1 MTENEIQS
9 EMNILRKVFSTVR
22 LLSEDDVGGRVK
34 TCEDKRIEG
43 DCYAVWQRRS
53 PCKNCISYRALT
65 EKKQFSKIEKLKS
78 GTYQVIADYREVDG
92 NPCVL
97 EMIKTF
103 DENTAIDYGDEENKD
118 VLPLSEYFDKTY
130 KDVLTETYNRRYYEE
145 YVADNVL
152 GGGVAMLDLDDFKIY
167 NDLFGHS
174 VGDAVLKAVVA
185 TIKSHIRSTDRLIR
199 YGGDEFLLIVPDIKE
214 IAFKKWLRGVV
225 QSVRE
230 TTVEEYPSIKPSISV
245 GGVVCD
251 GESVEEA
258 VKRADEFMYIAK
270 KKKDCVITDNSEHGD
285 FKKTSPEKEL
295 VLIVDDSPINRQILS
310 GILKSEYDVEEA
322 DGGRAAI
329 EKIEGYKS
337 NIAVILL
344 DLVMPEVSGF
354 DVLDYMNAYGL
365 ISNIPV
371 VTITGDDT
379 GDSVRIAYEKGVSD
393 YITRPF
399 DARNVYRRVANTI
412 KVYSRQRRLISEITR
427 QTKEKERSR
436 SMMLE
441 ILSQIIERPSGGEE
455 GSHTTRI
462 TEFTRLILERL
473 ICKNNPYGFT
483 GSDVSTIAYAAA
495 MHDMG
500 KSRID
505 PEIVNKKGKLTSEEY
520 ETMKNHTVYGSEMLE
535 KIKSYAD
542 EPLVKY
548 AREICLCHHERY
560 DGNGYPNGLK
570 GDEIP
575 VSAQVVSICDVYDA
589 LVSKRPYKPA
599 YTHERAIEMIK
610 NGECGSFNPLILEC
624 FYERAD
630 DFKKITE
637 RGKTIDE

>member
-92 NPCVL
+92 SPCVL

-214 IAFKKWLRGVV
+214 IAFKKWLKDVLQG
-225 QSVRE
+225 VRE
-230 TTVEEYPSIKPSISV
+230 TTVEEYPSIKPSISM
-245 GGVVCD
+245 GGVICD

-258 VKRADEFMYIAK
+258 VKRADEFMYVAK

-354 DVLDYMNAYGL
+354 DVLDYMNAYGI

-379 GDSVRIAYEKGVSD
+379 GDSIRIAYEKGVSD

-500 KSRID
+500 KSRIA
-505 PEIVNKKGKLTSEEY
+505 PEIVNKKGKLT
-520 ETMKNHTVYGSEMLE
+520 
-535 KIKSYAD
+535 
-542 EPLVKY
+542 
-548 AREICLCHHERY
+548 
-560 DGNGYPNGLK
+560 
-570 GDEIP
+570 
-575 VSAQVVSICDVYDA
+575 
-589 LVSKRPYKPA
+589 
-599 YTHERAIEMIK
+599 
-610 NGECGSFNPLILEC
+610 
-624 FYERAD
+624 
-630 DFKKITE
+630 
-637 RGKTIDE
+637 

>member
-43 DCYAVWQRRS
+43 DCYSVWQRRS

-65 EKKQFSKIEKLKS
+65 EKGQFSKIEKLKT

-92 NPCVL
+92 SPCVL

-103 DENTAIDYGDEENKD
+103 DENTAIDYGDEEDKD
-118 VLPLSEYFDKTY
+118 ILPLSEYFDKTY
-130 KDVLTETYNRRYYEE
+130 TDVLTETYNRRYYEE
-145 YVADNVL
+145 YIADTPL
-152 GGGVAMLDLDDFKIY
+152 DGGVAMLDLDDFKIY
-167 NDLFGHS
+167 NDLFGHD
-174 VGDAVLKAVVA
+174 VGDAVLKAVVS
-185 TIKSHIRSTDRLIR
+185 TIKKGVRFTDKLIR
-199 YGGDEFLLIVPDIKE
+199 YGGDEFLLIIPGVKE
-214 IAFKKWLRGVV
+214 AGLKRCLRDLSE
-225 QSVRE
+225 SVRE
-230 TTVEEYPSIKPSISV
+230 TVVEEYPSIKPSISV
-245 GGVVCD
+245 GGVISD
-251 GESVEEA
+251 GEPVKNA
-258 VKRADEFMYIAK
+258 VVKADEFMYIAK
-270 KKKDCVITDNSEHGD
+270 KKKDCVITKMPEG
-285 FKKTSPEKEL
+285 TSVKEYMPEKEL
-295 VLIVDDSPINRQILS
+295 VLIVDDSPLNREILS
-310 GILKSEYDVEEA
+310 GILKSEYEVIEA
-322 DGGRAAI
+322 DGGKRAI
-329 EKIEGYKS
+329 EQIEGYKS

-344 DLVMPEVSGF
+344 DLVMPDVSGF
-354 DVLDYMNAYGL
+354 DVLDFLNERGL
-365 ISNIPV
+365 LSDIPV
-371 VTITGDDT
+371 VTITGDDSD
-379 GDSVRIAYEKGVSD
+379 DSIRAAYEKGVSD

-399 DARNVYRRVANTI
+399 DARIVYRRVANAI
-412 KVYSRQRRLISEITR
+412 KVYSRQKRLISEITR
-427 QTKEKERSR
+427 QMREREKNR
-436 SMMLE
+436 SMIVE
-441 ILSQIIERPSGGEE
+441 ILSQIIERPRGEEE
-455 GSHTTRI
+455 GSHASRI

-473 ICKNNPYGFT
+473 VCKRNPYNFT
-483 GSDVSTIAYAAA
+483 IADISTISYAAA
-495 MHDMG
+495 MHDIG

-505 PEIVNKKGKLTSEEY
+505 PEIVDKKGKLTPQEF
-520 ETMKNHTVYGSEMLE
+520 ETMKKHTIFGEEILKNV
-535 KIKSYAD
+535 KAYAK

-575 VSAQVVSICDVYDA
+575 VSAQVVSVCDVYDA